1 MQQTQ
6 QNQEEQEV
14 CAICLEPVTH
24 DYIQPKCKH
33 QFHYECMHKV
43 DMAHRIRED
52 PLFYEEVNWCTTIVH
67 FDTEKFLKENIFS
80 HYSVNKEFIDSC
92 DADDPLNCPLC
103 RAPMSIRNEKI
114 INKKKSRALQ
124 GKTIKQK
131 KSKNESEPEWIIYDE
146 PPIRV
151 EKYKSQKGRGEKM
164 TYRRFN
170 K

>member
-6 QNQEEQEV
+6 QHGHQEEQDV

-33 QFHYECMHKV
+33 QFHYGCMHKV
-43 DMAHRIRED
+43 DMAHREQVFQECAEED
-52 PLFYEEVNWCTTIVH
+52 IYYPNAEDFKDLFE
-67 FDTEKFLKENIFS
+67 S
-80 HYSVNKEFIDSC
+80 YSISKDIIEDC

-103 RAPMSIRNEKI
+103 RAPMSIRDEKI
-114 INKKKSRALQ
+114 LNKKKSTSL
-124 GKTIKQK
+124 GKVFKPRQ
-131 KSKNESEPEWIIYDE
+131 SKNSNYMIYWIIEE
-146 PPIRV
+146 PRRG
-151 EKYKSQKGRGEKM
+151 EKYKSQKGRKNEKM

>member
-6 QNQEEQEV
+6 QPDHQEEQDV

-33 QFHYECMHKV
+33 QFHYGCMHMV
-43 DMAHRIRED
+43 DMAHRTREET
-52 PLFYEEVNWCTTIVH
+52 LYYEEVNWCTNIVH
-67 FDTEKFLKENIFS
+67 LNTEKFFKENIFS

-92 DADDPLNCPLC
+92 DADGPLC
-103 RAPMSIRNEKI
+103 RAPMSIRNDKI
-114 INKKKSRALQ
+114 LNKKKSTSLL
-124 GKTIKQK
+124 GKTIKHQ
-131 KSKNESEPEWIIYDE
+131 KSKNDSEPLWIIYDE

-151 EKYKSQKGRGEKM
+151 EKNKSQKGRKNEKM